1 PDGHRDRQRTRGW
14 PGSGHLA
21 DLRPGCSRDHARYRS
36 VPLFLVSPLR
46 GGHDRQARSG
56 RCGEVRCRIRCRR
69 QYRRQH
75 GGHVAA
81 RAARVAMTAPFP
93 LREFEVAAQ
102 TTTTFGRVL
111 CSARQHHWIVDGPAY
126 NNCPGEELTPPELFL
141 SGVAS
146 CGVELVTVIAKEQ
159 GRSVGDVHLRV
170 HGVVD
175 RNRQTR
181 NDVTV

>member
-1 PDGHRDRQRTRGW
+1 
-14 PGSGHLA
+14 
-21 DLRPGCSRDHARYRS
+21 
-36 VPLFLVSPLR
+36 
-46 GGHDRQARSG
+46 
-56 RCGEVRCRIRCRR
+56 
-69 QYRRQH
+69 
-75 GGHVAA
+75 
-81 RAARVAMTAPFP
+81 MTAPFP
-93 LREFEVAAQ
+93 IREFEVAAQ

-111 CSARQHHWIVDGPAY
+111 CSARRHHWIVDGPAY

-181 NDVTV
+181 NDVTVFNAVRLRFAIAGTDAATAAELVNGFKRR